1 MKILTRYYWVI
12 LLLVV
17 NFACTEKELTKQDE
31 KDIVINKDDVLPLIE
46 NKTWGLTKIE
56 TQIGTGN
63 RTELPA
69 SPEYAAYK
77 TQCSFVYSDGYVG
90 FYSGNES
97 TSDSVKKNHNFPAYA
112 RTFSIFT
119 RIVLP
124 VGLDYK
130 WDETAG
136 TLVTHCY
143 DGTKILKIPLDQTA
157 SLEKGSLVLYKDMA
171 TAQASKTP
179 ENITL
184 VAQQKDASQGVVT
197 YYYSFRPLYAYKI
210 HTTQWEND
218 SFVMF

>member
-1 MKILTRYYWVI
+1 MKILMRYYLVI
-12 LLLVV
+12 ILLVV
-17 NFACTEKELTKQDE
+17 NFACTTNELAKEDD
-31 KDIVINKDDVLPLIE
+31 KDVVLKKDDVLPLIE

-56 TQIGTGN
+56 TQVGTGS

-77 TQCSFVYSDGYVG
+77 TQVSFVYSSGFVG

-97 TSDSVKKNHNFPAYA
+97 TSDAEKQSHSFPAYA

-119 RIVLP
+119 RISLP
-124 VGLDYK
+124 VGLDYS
-130 WDETAG
+130 WDDTAG
-136 TLVTHCY
+136 TMVTHCY

-157 SLEKGSLVLYKDMA
+157 YLEKTSLLLYKDMA
-171 TAQASKTP
+171 TAQASKIP

-184 VAQQKDASQGVVT
+184 VSQEKNASQGAVT
-197 YYYSFRPLYAYKI
+197 YYYSFRPIYPYKL
-210 HTTQWEND
+210 HATQWEND

>member
-1 MKILTRYYWVI
+1 MKILMRYYWVMI
-12 LLLVV
+12 LLVV
-17 NFACTEKELTKQDE
+17 NFACTDKELTKEDE
-31 KDIVINKDDVLPLIE
+31 KDIVINKDEVLPLIE

-56 TQIGTGN
+56 TQTGTGS

-69 SPEYAAYK
+69 SAEYAAYK
-77 TQCSFVYSDGYVG
+77 TQCSFVYSSGYVG

-97 TSDSVKKNHNFPAYA
+97 TTDAEKQSHNFPSYA

-119 RIVLP
+119 RISLP
-124 VGLDYK
+124 VGLDYR
-130 WDETAG
+130 WDDTAG

-143 DGTKILKIPLDQTA
+143 DGTKILRIPLDQTA
-157 SLEKGSLVLYKDMA
+157 YLEKTSLVLYKDMA
-171 TAQASKTP
+171 AAQAAKTP

-184 VAQQKDASQGVVT
+184 VAQQKDASLGTVT
-197 YYYSFRPLYAYKI
+197 YYYSFRPIYPYKL

>member
-12 LLLVV
+12 MLLVV
-17 NFACTEKELTKQDE
+17 NFACTEKELAKEEEQ
-31 KDIVINKDDVLPLIE
+31 DIVIKKDEVMPLIE

-56 TQIGTGN
+56 KQIGTGT
-63 RTELPA
+63 RSELPA
-69 SPEYAAYK
+69 SPEYTAYK
-77 TQCSFVYSDGYVG
+77 TQCSFTYSSGYVG

-97 TSDSVKKNHNFPAYA
+97 TSDTEKQKNNFPSYA

-119 RIVLP
+119 RISLP
-124 VGLDYK
+124 VGLDYS
-130 WDETAG
+130 WDDTAG
-136 TLVTHCY
+136 TMVTHCY

-157 SLEKGSLVLYKDMA
+157 YLEKGTLVLYKDMA
-171 TAQASKTP
+171 AAQASKIP

-184 VAQQKDASQGVVT
+184 VSQEKDATLGAVT
-197 YYYSFRPLYAYKI
+197 YYYSFRPLYPYKL

>member
-1 MKILTRYYWVI
+1 MRHFWVI
-12 LLLVV
+12 ILLAV
-17 NFACTEKELTKQDE
+17 NFACTTNELVKEDD
-31 KDIVINKDDVLPLIE
+31 KDIVLKKDDVLPLIE
-46 NKTWGLTKIE
+46 NKTWGLIKIE
-56 TQIGTGN
+56 KQTGTGS
-63 RTELPA
+63 RAELPA
-69 SPEYAAYK
+69 SPEYTAYK
-77 TQCSFVYSDGYVG
+77 TQCSFVYSSGYVG

-119 RIVLP
+119 RISLP
-124 VGLDYK
+124 VGLEYS

-136 TLVTHCY
+136 TMVTHCY

-157 SLEKGSLVLYKDMA
+157 YLEKASLVLYKDMA
-171 TAQASKTP
+171 TAQATKIP

-184 VAQQKDASQGVVT
+184 VAEEKNAQGVVT
-197 YYYSFRPLYAYKI
+197 YYYSFRPLYPYRF